1 MSKYRLDYTTR
12 EALQSHLKGI
22 GILLAHKLA
31 GCFVPFR
38 FNGSGIKRPPSP
50 HTNFDEC
57 GIQVTPATDADSD
70 ALPNAWDFEF
80 QDPDNDAEFKPP
92 RVSFD
97 TMFASQQRLE
107 SLQGIPL
114 NELTASR
121 GSPNAF
127 FAFHELNHILHSMA
141 DEGVY
146 ATDAKLAN
154 FIMVMPSEEDCREW
168 PPEFGLTTER
178 AVKCIDGGQFVAFNG
193 NTMVGDGVCSLFLE
207 MRDHDYVRRRIE
219 DDAVGQVL
227 MEQAR
232 TTTRRKGGAVYITVD
247 LDILIECCLLCMATQ
262 LGVPFETR
270 KDISSRRVADIVIG
284 N

>member
-1 MSKYRLDYTTR
+1 MSKYFIGYTTQ
-12 EALQSHLKGI
+12 EALQSHLTGI

-31 GCFVPFR
+31 GLFVPFR
-38 FNGSGIKRPPSP
+38 FNGNGIKRPPSP

-57 GIQVTPATDADSD
+57 GIQVTPATNDDSD

-80 QDPDNDAEFKPP
+80 QDPDNDTGFKPS
-92 RVSFD
+92 RVS
-97 TMFASQQRLE
+97 
-107 SLQGIPL
+107 
-114 NELTASR
+114 
-121 GSPNAF
+121 
-127 FAFHELNHILHSMA
+127 
-141 DEGVY
+141 
-146 ATDAKLAN
+146 
-154 FIMVMPSEEDCREW
+154 PSEEDCREW

-193 NTMVGDGVCSLFLE
+193 DTMVGDGVCSLFLE

-219 DDAVGQVL
+219 DDAVGQIL

-232 TTTRRKGGAVYITVD
+232 TTTRKKGGAVYITVD
-247 LDILIECCLLCMATQ
+247 LDILIECCLLGMATQ